1 MAGSRVGLVGRD
13 GVLARLSAH
22 LAGAAAGDCRFV
34 LLCGE
39 PGIGKSRLAAAVVE
53 IAEGRG
59 FSTMWGGCRETE
71 GAPPFWPW
79 TQVFRAALAGHAD
92 LDTAP
97 APLLNPQPG
106 GETDRFRLFDAAVRT
121 LADLARTSPVL
132 VVLDDLHR
140 ADEASLA
147 LLRFLVLTLREVPV
161 LVLGTYRDTD
171 VAAPHPLVA
180 LVADLAADATFD
192 LIGLDRLSRAD
203 TLAFLRQRAPLTDAG
218 RADALYRRTGGNPF
232 FLTEVVKLGV
242 TDDSAVPASVE
253 AAIEARV
260 SRLPEGTRTLL
271 GLAAVLGR
279 DADADLLA
287 ETAGLARRDVLAAL
301 TPAVKQGLIGPNP
314 QNPAEYRF
322 VHVLVQQTLYAGLPP
337 DQQLELHDQL
347 ATRLAHRVDAEP
359 GLADAAAH
367 HAARAAGVPGGRDR
381 AFAAAFRAAGLAAE
395 RLADETAAQWYTRA
409 LELAPPHPGLE
420 VTLLLELGRV
430 AGRSGQA
437 DVARSAYDQAW
448 VAAVRADDRARAA
461 DAALGLG
468 QLVVS
473 SGTID
478 AGVVARL
485 EASLHLLRPG
495 DAILRV
501 RLTARLAIE
510 LYWGQLARARPLAA
524 QAVTDARVLGDR
536 TTLAAALAAQQF
548 VLRGPDR
555 LAERISLGEE
565 LITLAYDLDDELL
578 EMYTRRLLCSD
589 RLRVD
594 LTTADAEVDALDELA
609 QRIRRPIAAWYT
621 LLLRTL
627 RTTMSGRLD
636 DAAVLVDQAE
646 ALGRRIGAQ
655 PARLYATIQRCF
667 LGRHLGRI
675 AEHEQPLRREITRQP
690 AMVSLRALLA
700 LLLADTG
707 RPAEALALL
716 DDLVAHRCAVIPRD
730 AVWLAGVSLLAETAA
745 VLDHPEHAATLD
757 TVLAPHRGEVCEFGV
772 GGWVGAID
780 LALART
786 ATVLRHWD
794 DAEIAFHSAL
804 RIHEAWGAV
813 PLVAATL
820 TSHAAMLR
828 RRGGPGDRARA
839 ARLSSEAAHLS
850 RPAPTPTAPG
860 PLTARESDILRLLAR
875 GASNKEM
882 ARNLSLSVHTV
893 ERHVANLYQKIGV
906 RNRAE
911 ATAYHLR
918 AKDR

>member
-1 MAGSRVGLVGRD
+1 MSGSRVGLVGRD
-13 GVLARLSAH
+13 RVLARVSAH
-22 LAGAAAGDCRFV
+22 LAAVAAGDCGFV
-34 LLCGE
+34 LLGGE

-53 IAEGRG
+53 IAERRG
-59 FSTMWGGCRETE
+59 FTTMWGGCRETE

-79 TQVFRAALAGHAD
+79 TQVFRAVIAEHAN
-92 LDTAP
+92 LDAAP
-97 APLLNPQPG
+97 ALLLSPQPG
-106 GETDRFRLFDAAVRT
+106 GETDRFRLFDTAVRT
-121 LADLARTSPVL
+121 LADLARTAPVL

-140 ADEASLA
+140 ADETSLA
-147 LLRFLVLTLREVPV
+147 LLRFLVLTLRDAPV

-171 VAAPHPLVA
+171 VNAPHPLVG
-180 LVADLAADATFD
+180 LVADLAADAAFD
-192 LIGLDRLSRAD
+192 LIELDGLSRAD
-203 TLAFLRQRAPLTDAG
+203 TMLFLRQRAGVSDPA
-218 RADALYRRTGGNPF
+218 RADALYQRTGGNPF
-232 FLTEVVKLGV
+232 FLTELVKLDAAGE
-242 TDDSAVPASVE
+242 DAVPASVE

-260 SRLPEGTRTLL
+260 ARLPEATRTLL
-271 GLAAVLGR
+271 RLAAALGR
-279 DADADLLA
+279 DADTDLLA
-287 ETAGLARRDVLAAL
+287 ETAGLARRDALAGL
-301 TPAVKQGLIGPNP
+301 GPAVKQGLIGPNP
-314 QNPAEYRF
+314 HNPAEYRF
-322 VHVLVQQTLYAGLPP
+322 VHVLVQQTLYADLAP
-337 DQQLELHDQL
+337 DQRLELHDRIATEL
-347 ATRLAHRVDAEP
+347 ARRVDAEP

-367 HAARAAGVPGGRDR
+367 HAMQAFGAPGGRDR
-381 AFAAAFRAAGLAAE
+381 AFATACRAADLAAE
-395 RLADETAAQWYTRA
+395 RLADETAARWYTRA
-409 LELAPPHPGLE
+409 IEVAPPDPGLE

-430 AGRSGQA
+430 AGRSGHA
-437 DVARSAYDQAW
+437 DIARSAYDRAW
-448 VAAVRADDRARAA
+448 AAAVRADDRDRAA

-495 DAILRV
+495 DTILRV

-524 QAVTDARVLGDR
+524 QAVTDARVLNDR

-548 VLRGPDR
+548 VLRGPD
-555 LAERISLGEE
+555 
-565 LITLAYDLDDELL
+565 LL

-627 RTTMSGRLD
+627 RATMSGRLD

-655 PARLYATIQRCF
+655 PARLYATVQRCF

-675 AEHEQPLRREITRQP
+675 AEHEQPLRREITCQP

-700 LLLADTG
+700 LLLAETG

-716 DDLVAHRCAVIPRD
+716 DELVAHRCAVIPRD

-757 TVLAPHRGEVCEFGV
+757 TVLAPYRGEVCEFGV

-780 LALART
+780 LALAQT
-786 ATVLRHWD
+786 ATVLRRWD

-804 RIHEAWGAV
+804 RVHEAWGAV

-850 RPAPTPTAPG
+850 RPAPTRTTAPG

-882 ARNLSLSVHTV
+882 ARHLSLSVHTV

-918 AKDR
+918 TKDPQ